1 MFKQN
6 NMRVNKTYAILAAIL
21 LCMACDRFPE
31 RALQQAGEN
40 REELEKVLAHFKH
53 DHDPLKY
60 RAAKR
65 VSRIRF
71 IGATMETALRLETTT
86 N

>member
-1 MFKQN
+1 
-6 NMRVNKTYAILAAIL
+6 MRVNKTYAILAAIL
-21 LCMACDRFPE
+21 LCMACDRLPE

-71 IGATMETALRLETTT
+71 IGATMETALR
-86 N
+86 